1 MTDQTNLPVISNE
14 DETELTIFAK
24 ISNPDG
30 LTQATSQEAQI
41 QITAKLGLE
50 DNTCRVRRSA
60 INDTVKYVYTF
71 KVPSGSES
79 DPVAS
84 KREHNVDVN
93 EEFFNDFKTV
103 ADFEQIKTR
112 YIFESEKITLSYKEN
127 DEDKVIDIPDIKYEV
142 DVFKKADGN
151 LSEWCKIDI
160 EIDTMMQF
168 LEHNY
173 PEIKNIKLNVKIS
186 HLPFAPG
193 ESFLMINSDA
203 EIMSRVRDLYDQEFT
218 IDLVALRQQAQ
229 SVESNEAP

>member
-1 MTDQTNLPVISNE
+1 MAEPSDLPVISNQE
-14 DETELTIFAK
+14 ETELTIFAK
-24 ISNPDG
+24 IGDPAG
-30 LTQATSQEAQI
+30 LSQATSVEEQI

-60 INDTVKYVYTF
+60 INDAVKYVYTF

-112 YIFESEKITLSYKEN
+112 YVFESEKITLSYKEN

-142 DVFKKADGN
+142 DVFKKTDGN

-186 HLPFAPG
+186 HLPFAPN
-193 ESFLMINSDA
+193 ESFLMVNSDA
-203 EIMSRVRDLYDQEFT
+203 AIMSRVNTLYEQEFT
-218 IDLVALRQQAQ
+218 IDLVALRQQSQATNQ
-229 SVESNEAP
+229 DETT